1 MRKTTFCFLFAGV
14 SFASCNTTNESKSI
28 NNPNDTTMATSDFT
42 TTVLVDQTPRQA
54 FDAINNVRGWWSEE
68 IEGTTDR
75 LHGEFNYHYK
85 DVHRSKMKLIAF
97 IPDKKVVW
105 LVVDNHFN
113 FTKDSTEWKN
123 TKISFEIS
131 EKGNQTEIRFTHI
144 GLVPAYECYDIC
156 RDAWSNYINTS
167 LRNLI
172 ATGKGEPN
180 PKEGGF
186 NQQLIDEYTEGK
198 QPVK

>member
-1 MRKTTFCFLFAGV
+1 MVCFLFAVV
-14 SFASCNTTNESKSI
+14 SMVSCNTTNESKSI
-28 NNPNDTTMATSDFT
+28 DNPNNITMATSDFT
-42 TTVLVDQTPRQA
+42 TTVLVDQTPREA

-68 IEGTTDR
+68 VEGTTDR
-75 LHGEFNYHYK
+75 LHAEFDYHYQ
-85 DVHRSKMKLIAF
+85 DVHRSKMKVIEF

-123 TKISFEIS
+123 TKISFEVS
-131 EKGNQTEIRFTHI
+131 SAKDNQTEIKFTHI
-144 GLVPAYECYDIC
+144 GLGPAYECYDIC
-156 RDAWSNYINTS
+156 RDAWSNYINNS

-186 NQQLIDEYTEGK
+186 NQQLIDDYADGK
-198 QPVK
+198 QQAK